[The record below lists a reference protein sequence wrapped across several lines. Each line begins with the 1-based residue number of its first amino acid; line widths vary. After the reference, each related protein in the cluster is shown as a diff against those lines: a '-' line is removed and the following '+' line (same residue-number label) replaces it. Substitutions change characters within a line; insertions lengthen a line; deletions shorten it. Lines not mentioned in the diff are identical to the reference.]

1 MEEKKKFGC
10 IGGAKRDSLTLPT
23 SPLHRGMA
31 QLRAKSD
38 LPHSDLS
45 HRRKGE
51 HVSEHPAA
59 PAVHNMP
66 KGLLSLLLHPE
77 YRIMSYVTV
86 GKKKWG
92 ESQIQLLKDSKRH
105 RS

>member
-1 MEEKKKFGC
+1 
-10 IGGAKRDSLTLPT
+10 
-23 SPLHRGMA
+23 MA